1 MTLYKRKD
9 SPNWW
14 VKFAPI
20 KDDVRPV
27 FESTGTTR
35 KRDAQ
40 KYHDMLQAER
50 WEQDKLGAR
59 PRYTWDE
66 AAAKF
71 LAETSYKRT
80 HEWDKSMLRWF
91 HPGWFHPFLGGK
103 ELVDINR
110 AVLDQVRA
118 IRGKG
123 SSTATVNRYMA
134 LVRTILRK
142 ACNEWEWLDRVPK
155 VGMFRDQEGRIRSL
169 TREEFTRLLDELPE
183 HLADM
188 ARFSVATG
196 LRQANVT
203 RLQWKQIS
211 LERRHLWVSGAEH
224 KNGRP
229 HSVPLNQ
236 AAIDVLEKRHGD
248 HLTHVFTYEGK
259 PIVQVNTKAWRNA
272 LQRAGIFDFR
282 WHDLRHTFAT
292 WHREAGTPTHE
303 LQRLGGWKTQSM
315 VERYAHVAPEGL
327 QFAASRLDNLMQTCG
342 VSQPIYLPGRAAK

>member
-1 MTLYKRKD
+1 MTLYKREKY
-9 SPNWW
+9 WW

-20 KDDVRPV
+20 KGELKP
-27 FESTGTTR
+27 FFKSTGTGL

-40 KYHDMLQAER
+40 KYHDKLQAER
-50 WEQDKLGAR
+50 WEVDKLGVK
-59 PRYTWDE
+59 PRHTWDE
-66 AAAKF
+66 AATKF
-71 LAETSYKRT
+71 LEETSHKRT

-91 HPGWFHPFLGGK
+91 QPLLGGK
-103 ELVDINR
+103 ELIDINR
-110 AVLDQVRA
+110 AMLDQVRVV
-118 IRGKG
+118 RGKG
-123 SSTATVNRYMA
+123 VSTATVNRYMA

-142 ACNEWEWLDRVPK
+142 ACNEWEWIDRAPK
-155 VGMFRDQEGRIRSL
+155 VAMFRDGEGRIRSL
-169 TREEFTRLLDELPE
+169 SRGEFTRLLAELPP

-188 ARFSVATG
+188 AQFSVATG

-203 RLQWKQIS
+203 QLQWKQIS
-211 LERRHLWVSGAEH
+211 LERRHLWVAGNDH

-229 HSVPLNQ
+229 HSVPLNEAALEVLLRRQ
-236 AAIDVLEKRHGD
+236 AD
-248 HLTHVFTYEGK
+248 HPSHVFTYEGN

-272 LQRAGIFDFR
+272 LLRAEIHDFR

-327 QFAASRLDNLMQTCG
+327 QFAAMRIDALL
-342 VSQPIYLPGRAAK
+342 K